1 MTNARTFRTARSVAG
16 DIVSHFEGE
25 GSERRLVMTAPSGST
40 HSIAAIVGDNRTDF
54 DLHFQRFAKYHGGFA
69 QRFDENDRLV
79 NGDPCIEND
88 GSFVFVECEF
98 AAFRNRLLRVVDLYA
113 HSARRG
119 AYKLAT
125 VSKRSGVESA
135 KQFIFLQPHELRFA
149 SADELRAFNVPS
161 DSCRKVRP
169 MRPLHPLD

>member
-88 GSFVFVECEF
+88 GSFVRSVPQPSPTRRRPVRAQRSPRRLQARDRLEAQRSRECEAVHLPP
-98 AAFRNRLLRVVDLYA
+98 AARASLRECRRASRL
-113 HSARRG
+113 
-119 AYKLAT
+119 
-125 VSKRSGVESA
+125 
-135 KQFIFLQPHELRFA
+135 Q
-149 SADELRAFNVPS
+149 RAE
-161 DSCRKVRP
+161 R
-169 MRPLHPLD
+169 